1 MNQTSKPFA
10 KNRCLYQLINPIF
23 QGINRLFVLS
33 FENENDRTSHP
44 TYFLSKVEI
53 KDYNVMIDSKNF
65 FDQTINSMIETYEKI
80 RKIQV
85 TGMTIQMVVC

>member
-44 TYFLSKVEI
+44 QLIIFQK
-53 KDYNVMIDSKNF
+53 
-65 FDQTINSMIETYEKI
+65 
-80 RKIQV
+80 
-85 TGMTIQMVVC
+85 